1 MAWKDSESL
10 SDFDESD
17 SEFDFDDA
25 ATLQVQILISELQIP
40 AMLMG
45 QIFMILVAV
54 TLLVRFHLSY
64 LHLIV
69 HCLAHHMDTS
79 GTIRALP
86 SDTSTIVCFYFSY
99 SLSAAAY
106 FFRIYI

>member
-40 AMLMG
+40 A
-45 QIFMILVAV
+45 
-54 TLLVRFHLSY
+54 
-64 LHLIV
+64 
-69 HCLAHHMDTS
+69 C
-79 GTIRALP
+79 
-86 SDTSTIVCFYFSY
+86 
-99 SLSAAAY
+99 
-106 FFRIYI
+106 